1 MRRTD
6 QGSACQMNDYN
17 SSGPM
22 AGGQTADHHWHLDK
36 KVPIS
41 IIIALFVQTI
51 VFVAVGTAW
60 KADTDSRISALEKSE
75 TSRDSHESRL
85 VILEQQFQYI
95 RSDLAEI
102 KTLLRRQVPEAVP

>member
-1 MRRTD
+1 MTL
-6 QGSACQMNDYN
+6 
-17 SSGPM
+17 PP
-22 AGGQTADHHWHLDK
+22 HFEEWHLDK
-36 KVPIS
+36 KVPLS

-51 VFVAVGTAW
+51 VFVAVGTSW
-60 KADTDSRISALEKSE
+60 KSGTDSRLAALEKSE

-102 KTLLRRQVPEAVP
+102 KTLLRRQVPEAAP